1 MRLMFKNNNTILFG
15 SVIFV
20 ILAIPLVSLLS
31 KTGSSG
37 SSDVRARAAVTKTLE
52 LRGTVAQIDE
62 VNTTLK
68 LENVYLADENRAG
81 DMKNL
86 GAWTVTPPA
95 NFNMASVSVGQTV
108 KLNIDSKT
116 FLVTSH
122 SVTALTLSSVQ

>member
-1 MRLMFKNNNTILFG
+1 MFKNNNTILFG